1 MSYFTCYNLDELQT
15 HVKWKRPET
24 KDCILYNSIYMKC
37 PEKVNL
43 QSQEVDEKL
52 LGAEDG
58 GWETGINVNG
68 DDGNVKVFYGDG
80 HTTR

>member
-1 MSYFTCYNLDELQT
+1 
-15 HVKWKRPET
+15 
-24 KDCILYNSIYMKC
+24 MKC

-52 LGAEDG
+52 LRAEGG

-80 HTTR
+80 HNNSIILLNS